1 MSKGWAI
8 LSTRYGGDI
17 RQPSHEQLVQAIDE
31 VVAED
36 PNGMAERDYA
46 EHPNAWL
53 RYGFDDGPV
62 YVIDAY
68 RGGTVICSQFA
79 EQDDNDPVRENT
91 LRDVSRRFE
100 GATAVVVE
108 ASFSG
113 EIASIQAEYPDF
125 GW

>member
-1 MSKGWAI
+1 MSAGWTI

-17 RQPSHEQLVQAIDE
+17 RQPSNEQLAQAIDE
-31 VVAED
+31 VVTEAIH
-36 PNGMAERDYA
+36 GMTEQDYA

-53 RYGFDDGPV
+53 RYGFDEGPV

-79 EQDDNDPVRENT
+79 DQDDVDPVSEHALKDVPREQLLSLWNR
-91 LRDVSRRFE
+91 LADGDV
-100 GATAVVVE
+100 T
-108 ASFSG
+108 
-113 EIASIQAEYPDF
+113 SIRAEHPDL